1 MRKRTKVCCLD
12 LDKDI
17 IEYLNKR
24 FDVYNG
30 SLGKPINVARFNQQG
45 LNLLLNYDFPENL
58 HEYEVFI
65 EDMKKEVP
73 QKYKKEDHIRNV
85 VTGNHAYYFKSYYS
99 SFAC

>member
-12 LDKDI
+12 LDKDV

-45 LNLLLNYDFPENL
+45 LNLLLNYDLPENF

-65 EDMKKEVP
+65 EDMEKGVP
-73 QKYKKEDHIRNV
+73 QEYQKEDHIRNV
-85 VTGNHAYYFKSYYS
+85 VTGNLAYYFRSY
-99 SFAC
+99 